1 MAERTRRGEARSNVV
16 GAISCLVI
24 RLVAD
29 KTISRQGGV
38 IVVYMTIRARDLG
51 VSARQ
56 WDGSVVVVKAGR

>member
-1 MAERTRRGEARSNVV
+1 MV

-24 RLVAD
+24 RLVAA
-29 KTISRQGGV
+29 KTIGRQGGV

-56 WDGSVVVVKAGR
+56 WEGSVVVVKAGR